1 MKLTKKQIKGIIH
14 EELLAE
20 GVLDRL
26 RARWKGEEAA
36 MTAGPIARVFKGMKA
51 LMGGDPTSAARV
63 AKLDPDEKRA
73 VARMKSIIETFYE
86 SISDA
91 NNDFYEDIEKLGLSV
106 EGTRA
111 ADLSPILD
119 NARDEIK
126 ARSHEF
132 IESLNELMRAV
143 GLEVRPWQDELDAE
157 DAGEEE
163 KTEVDLDAPSAP
175 TGVETEREKPG
186 RAERALAD
194 LRSAHAARTGAPEE
208 ETYA

>member
-1 MKLTKKQIKGIIH
+1 MKLTKKQLKQIVK
-14 EELLAE
+14 EELLSE

-26 RARWKGEEAA
+26 RAKWKGEVAA
-36 MTAGPIARVFKGMKA
+36 AQAGPIARVFKGMKS
-51 LMGGDPTSAARV
+51 LMGGDPTSAAAA

-91 NNDFYEDIEKLGLSV
+91 NNDFYEDIEKLGISV

-126 ARSHEF
+126 SRSHEF
-132 IESLNELMRAV
+132 IQSLNELMQAV

-175 TGVETEREKPG
+175 TGMEMGQEK
-186 RAERALAD
+186 A
-194 LRSAHAARTGAPEE
+194 RSISDVFTDTPEE
-208 ETYA
+208 ETYTF